1 MARFRSTGS
10 GRLDAVIERRHQ
22 AEVES
27 ARLQCLLHVLGWE
40 TLDVRPE
47 RSSARVSLW
56 AKPANGWRWHRIGG
70 DWLVRDLFSR
80 IGHPVLLPEE
90 D

>member
-1 MARFRSTGS
+1 
-10 GRLDAVIERRHQ
+10 
-22 AEVES
+22 
-27 ARLQCLLHVLGWE
+27 VLGWE

-47 RSSARVSLW
+47 RSSARLSLW
-56 AKPANGWRWHRIGG
+56 AKPANGWRWHCIGG